1 MEEGV
6 TRLREYTFRSGI
18 LWLSFGWLLAPCR
31 DEWGFAARGV
41 LVLGFLK
48 KYTENFI
55 LGRS

>member
-6 TRLREYTFRSGI
+6 TRLREYAFRSGI

-31 DEWGFAARGV
+31 DEWGLPRGV

-55 LGRS
+55 LDRS